1 MYWSKHQMNAQASDF
16 SDIDEPPGE
25 LTPDERCELFDRNAR
40 YHLGVTGDEFRRRW
54 NADGYANETDTFVR
68 EAVEAVANLL
78 PLVEDE
84 PFDPRAHAKLVETAR
99 DVPDIHYPTRDEAWE
114 MFDQRARKRLFIS
127 GAEFYTRWRAGE
139 FEGNDYWP
147 NHLAIID
154 VYMSM
159 PKDDPDAD
167 WLEASMSA
175 TSQDDEDWMAEDEM
189 VPEVIH
195 MSHLEAREMFDES
208 ARYWLDMSGDEFL
221 RKWRNREFGDVD
233 NHPNHLRIMEVA
245 SLLPFVTNGPHEW

>member
-1 MYWSKHQMNAQASDF
+1 MNAQASDV
-16 SDIDEPPGE
+16 SNIDEPPGE
-25 LTPDERCELFDRNAR
+25 LTLDERCALFDRNAR

-54 NADGYANETDTFVR
+54 HADEYANETDAFVR
-68 EAVEAVANLL
+68 EAVEAVAILL
-78 PLVEDE
+78 PLVEEE
-84 PFDPRAHAKLVETAR
+84 PFDPRDHAKLVETAR
-99 DVPDIHYPTRDEAWE
+99 DVPDVHYLTRAEAWE
-114 MFDQRARKRLFIS
+114 TFDQAARRRLFIS
-127 GAEFYTRWRAGE
+127 GAEFHRRWHAGE

-154 VYMSM
+154 VYFSM

-175 TSQDDEDWMAEDEM
+175 EPQHVQDSINDEYGD

-195 MSHLEAREMFDES
+195 MTRDEAHAIFDEN
-208 ARYWLDMSGDEFL
+208 ARFWLDMSGDEFL

-233 NHPNHLRIMEVA
+233 NHPNHVKIMEVA
-245 SLLPFVTNGPHEW
+245 SLLPFVTNGPHD